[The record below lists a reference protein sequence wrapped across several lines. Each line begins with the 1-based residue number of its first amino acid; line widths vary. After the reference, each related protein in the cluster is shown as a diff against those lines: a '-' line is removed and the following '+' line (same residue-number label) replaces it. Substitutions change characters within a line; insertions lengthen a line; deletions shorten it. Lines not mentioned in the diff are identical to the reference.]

1 MNLTKG
7 LLYQSHFHWRYFM
20 THFIDSVAYI
30 GQPPRHSLGNY
41 PPPNAVAL
49 YVVAGSRWL

>member
-7 LLYQSHFHWRYFM
+7 LLYQSHFYWRYFM

-41 PPPNAVAL
+41 PPPNAVSL